1 MKHTPEIRLY
11 DRQTPLWGWLDRR
24 GESRRKARGGNGN
37 NQWRMQRPERS
48 LRTSQD
54 PLWRDLSLNNRRIK
68 TPLNGL
74 DVCCSQTSSPSFR
87 PSFHSGFFGS
97 ISARPAR
104 LEKTDAVSAQ
114 KQACPGQRAAEPSSS
129 SIRSRRLYFATRS
142 LRLGAP
148 VLICPAPIATA
159 RSAMVVSSVSPERWE
174 TTAV

>member
-1 MKHTPEIRLY
+1 MGVVGPPGGVPEK
-11 DRQTPLWGWLDRR
+11 G
-24 GESRRKARGGNGN
+24 ARGKWKQPVADATARKVSPDFSRTAMAGLKPIITVVSK
-37 NQWRMQRPERS
+37 QRSKGLTSAAHRRQALRS
-48 LRTSQD
+48 GRLFILAFSD
-54 PLWRDLSLNNRRIK
+54 PFLPGQL
-68 TPLNGL
+68 GL
-74 DVCCSQTSSPSFR
+74 K
-87 PSFHSGFFGS
+87 
-97 ISARPAR
+97 
-104 LEKTDAVSAQ
+104 KTDAVSAQ